1 MATWKN
7 NLICAY
13 SNGKISLFDLENSNF
28 LFFFSNFKT
37 KKAYF
42 NQFKEAKSLT
52 ICAHARYI
60 TSLDI
65 MGDKLVSAGEDC
77 YFRVWEFSEVNG
89 KIKVFKIA
97 LD

>member
-1 MATWKN
+1 MGKSLYST
-7 NLICAY
+7 LRIVIFIC
-13 SNGKISLFDLENSNF
+13 F
-28 LFFFSNFKT
+28 LNFKT
-37 KKAYF
+37 IKAYF